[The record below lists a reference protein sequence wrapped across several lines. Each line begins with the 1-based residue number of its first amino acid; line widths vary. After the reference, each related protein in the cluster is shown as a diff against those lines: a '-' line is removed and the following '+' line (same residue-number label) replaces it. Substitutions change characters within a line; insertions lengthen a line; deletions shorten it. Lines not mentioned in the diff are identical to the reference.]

1 MSLNALVSSTL
12 TFGLDFGEAGEEHK
26 QRDKNGRLEEGM
38 RSYGNLK
45 KLCEPPYQEGSW
57 LLLFFKINQTL
68 RILSLCVFTAFQFMP
83 FRGKHKAAYLWGQQ
97 GSQPYFKTEV

>member
-26 QRDKNGRLEEGM
+26 QRGIKTGRPEEGT

-45 KLCEPPYQEGSW
+45 KLCEPPNQEGSG
-57 LLLFFKINQTL
+57 LLLFFKNNHTL

-83 FRGKHKAAYLWGQQ
+83 FRGKHKAAYL
-97 GSQPYFKTEV
+97 